1 MFKKEKQLNIAI
13 RISFFIKDIKRI
25 WSLIW
30 IADKRLAVISIV
42 LQLIQAVLP
51 VFSLY
56 YIKELIEALTS
67 KESNSP
73 DSFYIPLII
82 FGVIQF
88 FLAIIGQYLAYVN
101 TIFGQ
106 KLTDYLSGIV
116 LRKATDIDYE
126 YYEQPSYHD
135 TLHLAQQQS
144 MQRAPALL
152 AIFNSVLLNS
162 TSLLSLI
169 IFFFTLKSLFA
180 LWFILL
186 SLPLAFI
193 KWRFGHS
200 IVQQERRLVPWV
212 RESNYIH
219 NSLTGASFAKEVRVL
234 GFGNQFIEKFRSIRS
249 YIFDEKRKLNVKLAN
264 FSLLAETL
272 EIIVM
277 IALFVMLARSAFY
290 GAITIG
296 TFVIYIQG
304 FQRMQTTSRNFLQS
318 VVQVLQQKD
327 FLKDLFAFLDIEPSS
342 SKGKQLDFPIIKTG
356 LSVRDISFT
365 YPSTDRVV
373 LQDINI
379 DCKPG
384 NIIAIVGENGSGKST
399 LVKLLSRLY
408 HVQSGSIQIDN
419 VAVSDIAEKQFRQN
433 SIFLFQDY
441 EKHFLTVKENI
452 ALGTEYE
459 IDNERVNAAAI
470 LSDSTSFIG
479 KLKNGKDTRL
489 GRMFDKSIQLSGG
502 EWQKLSIARIFYK
515 KPELIVL
522 DEPTSALDALAEA
535 LVFRNIKNEL
545 NDKMVVLI
553 SHRLYNLKLVD
564 HIYVMEAGRIT
575 EHGPFDELIK
585 ANGHFRKMYEAQKL

>member
-1 MFKKEKQLNIAI
+1 MSVTN
-13 RISFFIKDIKRI
+13 RISFFIKDIRRI

-30 IADKRLAVISIV
+30 MADKRLAALNIV

-67 KESNSP
+67 NESTNI
-73 DSFYIPLII
+73 DTVYTPLII

-88 FLAIIGQYLAYVN
+88 FLAITGQYLAYIN

-106 KLTDYLSGIV
+106 KITDYLSGIV
-116 LRKATDIDYE
+116 LRKATGIDYE
-126 YYEQPSYHD
+126 YYEQPAYHD

-162 TSLLSLI
+162 TSLLFLI
-169 IFFFTLKSLFA
+169 IFFFTLKSFFA

-186 SLPLAFI
+186 SLPLGFI

-219 NSLTGASFAKEVRVL
+219 NSLTGTSFAKEVRVL
-234 GFGNQFIEKFRSIRS
+234 GFGNQFIEKFRNIRS
-249 YIFDEKRKLNVKLAN
+249 YIFDEKRKLNLKLAN

-277 IALFVMLARSAFY
+277 IALFVMLAKSTFA

-318 VVQVLQQKD
+318 VVQALQQKA
-327 FLKDLFAFLDIEPSS
+327 FLKDLFSFLDIELSS
-342 SKGKQLDFPIIKTG
+342 LKGKQLDFPLINAG
-356 LSVRDISFT
+356 LSVSNVSFT
-365 YPSTDRVV
+365 YPLTDREV
-373 LQDINI
+373 LQNINI

-384 NIIAIVGENGSGKST
+384 EIIAIVGENGSGKST

-408 HVQSGSIQIDN
+408 HVQSGAIHIDN
-419 VAVSDIAEKQFRQN
+419 VAVSDIAEEKFRQN

-452 ALGTEYE
+452 ALGTEGE
-459 IDNERVNAAAI
+459 IDDERVKAAAI
-470 LSDSTSFIG
+470 LSDSTSFIHR
-479 KLKNGKDTRL
+479 LKNGIDTRL
-489 GRMFDKSIQLSGG
+489 GRMFDKSMQLSGG
-502 EWQKLSIARIFYK
+502 EWQKLSIARVFYK

-522 DEPTSALDALAEA
+522 DEPTSALDALAES

-545 NDKMVVLI
+545 DDKMVILI

-564 HIYVMEAGRIT
+564 HIYVMEEGRIT
-575 EHGPFDELIK
+575 EQGSFDELIST
-585 ANGHFRKMYEAQKL
+585 NGHFRKMYEAQKL

>member
-1 MFKKEKQLNIAI
+1 MSIAN

-25 WSLIW
+25 WLLIW
-30 IADKRLAVISIV
+30 MADKRLAVLSIV

-67 KESNSP
+67 NESNSP
-73 DSFYIPLII
+73 ESFYTPLII

-88 FLAIIGQYLAYVN
+88 FLAIIGQYHTYVN

-126 YYEQPSYHD
+126 YYEQPAYHD

-144 MQRAPALL
+144 MQRAPGLL

-162 TSLLSLI
+162 TSLLFLI

-200 IVQQERRLVPWV
+200 IVQQERRLVPWI

-219 NSLTGASFAKEVRVL
+219 NSLTGTSFAKEVRVL
-234 GFGNQFIEKFRSIRS
+234 GFSSQFIEKFRRIRA
-249 YIFDEKRKLNVKLAN
+249 YIFDEKRKLNAKLAN

-277 IALFVMLARSAFY
+277 IGLFVMLARSTFA

-318 VVQVLQQKD
+318 VVQALQQKD
-327 FLKDLFAFLDIEPSS
+327 FLKDLFAFLDIELSS
-342 SKGKQLDFPIIKTG
+342 SKGRQLDFPVVGTG

-365 YPSTDRVV
+365 YPLTERVV
-373 LQDINI
+373 LQGINI

-399 LVKLLSRLY
+399 LVKLLSKLY
-408 HVQSGSIQIDN
+408 HVQSGSIQIGN
-419 VAVSDIAEKQFRQN
+419 VAISDIAEEKFRQN

-452 ALGTEYE
+452 AIGTKGE
-459 IDNERVNAAAI
+459 IDDERI
-470 LSDSTSFIG
+470 
-479 KLKNGKDTRL
+479 
-489 GRMFDKSIQLSGG
+489 
-502 EWQKLSIARIFYK
+502 
-515 KPELIVL
+515 
-522 DEPTSALDALAEA
+522 
-535 LVFRNIKNEL
+535 
-545 NDKMVVLI
+545 
-553 SHRLYNLKLVD
+553 
-564 HIYVMEAGRIT
+564 
-575 EHGPFDELIK
+575 
-585 ANGHFRKMYEAQKL
+585 

>member
-1 MFKKEKQLNIAI
+1 MSIAN

-25 WSLIW
+25 WLLIW
-30 IADKRLAVISIV
+30 MADKRLAVLSIV

-67 KESNSP
+67 NESNSP
-73 DSFYIPLII
+73 ESFYTPLII
-82 FGVIQF
+82 FGIIQF
-88 FLAIIGQYLAYVN
+88 LLAIIGQYQAYVN

-126 YYEQPSYHD
+126 YYEQPAYHD

-144 MQRAPALL
+144 MQRAPGLL

-162 TSLLSLI
+162 TSLLFLI

-200 IVQQERRLVPWV
+200 IVQQERRLVPWI

-219 NSLTGASFAKEVRVL
+219 NSLTGTSFAKEVRVL
-234 GFGNQFIEKFRSIRS
+234 GFSNQFIEKFRRIRA
-249 YIFDEKRKLNVKLAN
+249 YIFDEKRKLNAKLAN

-277 IALFVMLARSAFY
+277 TGLFVMLARSTFA

-318 VVQVLQQKD
+318 VVQALQQKD
-327 FLKDLFAFLDIEPSS
+327 FLKDLFAFLDIELSS
-342 SKGKQLDFPIIKTG
+342 SKGRQLDFPAVSAG

-365 YPSTDRVV
+365 YPLTERVV
-373 LQDINI
+373 LQGINI

-399 LVKLLSRLY
+399 LVKLLSKLY
-408 HVQSGSIQIDN
+408 HVQSGSIQIGN
-419 VAVSDIAEKQFRQN
+419 VAISDIAEEKFRQN

-452 ALGTEYE
+452 ALGTKGE
-459 IDNERVNAAAI
+459 IDDERIKAAAM
-470 LSDSTSFIG
+470 LSDSMSFIH
-479 KLKNGKDTRL
+479 KLKNGTDTRL
-489 GRMFDKSIQLSGG
+489 GRMFDKSMQLSGG

-522 DEPTSALDALAEA
+522 DEPTSALDALAES
-535 LVFRNIKNEL
+535 LVFRNIKQEL
-545 NDKMVVLI
+545 DDKMVILI

-564 HIYVMEAGRIT
+564 RIYVMEEGRIT
-575 EHGPFDELIK
+575 EQGSFDELINT
-585 ANGHFRKMYEAQKL
+585 NGHFRKMYDAQKL